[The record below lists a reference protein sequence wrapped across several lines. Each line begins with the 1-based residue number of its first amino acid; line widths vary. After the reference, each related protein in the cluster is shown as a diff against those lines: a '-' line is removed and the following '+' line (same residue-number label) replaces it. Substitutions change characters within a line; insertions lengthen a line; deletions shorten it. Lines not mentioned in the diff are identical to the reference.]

1 LIAATARGVSS
12 PNLGLLNVVETITVH
27 LGEDRSPQLL
37 IWVHKG
43 GSHPLF
49 LQGRGG
55 LGAILNLLQPRK
67 ELGRELGDRWR
78 YLRLD
83 DTL

>member
-1 LIAATARGVSS
+1 LVAATARGVSS
-12 PNLGLLNVVETITVH
+12 PNLGLLKVAETITVH
-27 LGEDRSPQLL
+27 LGEDRSPQLW
-37 IWVHKG
+37 IWVYKG

-49 LQGRGG
+49 LQGRGA
-55 LGAILNLLQPRK
+55 LGAIISLLQPGK